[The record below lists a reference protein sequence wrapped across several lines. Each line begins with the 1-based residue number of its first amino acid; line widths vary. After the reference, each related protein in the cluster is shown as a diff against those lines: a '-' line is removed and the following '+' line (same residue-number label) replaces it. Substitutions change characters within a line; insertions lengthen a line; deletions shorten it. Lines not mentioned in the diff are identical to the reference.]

1 MGGNPGHK
9 LPDLGGPADDR
20 GLTPSFDG
28 RICGVDRSFKWTSVI
43 YSVIFKICIITLK
56 SKIIPPVK
64 ERFFHLRF

>member
-1 MGGNPGHK
+1 MKHIPFFCEGANPGHK
-9 LPDLGGPADDR
+9 LPDLGGLADKR

-43 YSVIFKICIITLK
+43 YSVIFKICIITIN

-64 ERFFHLRF
+64 

>member
-9 LPDLGGPADDR
+9 LPDLGGLADNR

-28 RICGVDRSFKWTSVI
+28 RSFKWTSVI
-43 YSVIFKICIITLK
+43 YSVIFKICIITLN

-64 ERFFHLRF
+64 ESFFHLRF